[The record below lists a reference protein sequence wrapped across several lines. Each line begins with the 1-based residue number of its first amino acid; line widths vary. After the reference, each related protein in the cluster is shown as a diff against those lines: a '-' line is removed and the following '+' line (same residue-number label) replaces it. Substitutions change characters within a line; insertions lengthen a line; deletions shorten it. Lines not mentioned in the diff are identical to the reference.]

1 MGIIDWWANNIQ
13 KTFFV
18 EFFFTFLAFFRCN
31 TEKNRY
37 IWARIMRKIQFTFPV
52 SKYLSGFLIFALLVS
67 QTIRVDFF
75 DTAQA
80 SPENYRDIVSIV
92 VDKDTYKVNSSKIQ
106 RYAKDIEGYLGN
118 TRVSLFIVD
127 PDTPPSVIAAK
138 NERLYN
144 EGDGED
150 GISRLVGT
158 ILIGNIPIPVVSY
171 DGDRFP
177 SLYPYVDFADKRF
190 VYNTRSKQYETVPNS
205 NISHSE
211 AEIWHGVINP
221 AVGREWNKSIDIG
234 KIENFLDKTHDFYTK
249 SGKFVPSSI
258 PPRVFYYD

>member
-1 MGIIDWWANNIQ
+1 
-13 KTFFV
+13 
-18 EFFFTFLAFFRCN
+18 
-31 TEKNRY
+31 
-37 IWARIMRKIQFTFPV
+37 MRNIQFTFPV
-52 SKYLSGFLIFALLVS
+52 SKYISGFLIFSLLIS

-80 SPENYRDIVSIV
+80 SPQNYRDIVSIV
-92 VDKDTYKVNSSKIQ
+92 VDKETYKSESSKIQ

-177 SLYPYVDFADKRF
+177 SLYPYVDFVDKKF

-205 NISHSE
+205 TTNHSE
-211 AEIWHGVINP
+211 VEIWHGVINP
-221 AVGREWNKSIDIG
+221 AVGREWNSSGDI
-234 KIENFLDKTHDFYTK
+234 
-249 SGKFVPSSI
+249 
-258 PPRVFYYD
+258 